1 MISQKLPRLLGK
13 TTPESQAAMNE
24 LPFDSWS
31 TSPKGKTSPG
41 DVLPPLKR
49 KLFLILPVWDL
60 AVSPAC
66 PSPGPAVS
74 WGFPESGQPPRPVG
88 VGGLTH
94 LHGPVTEEQQ
104 KGPLGRHEAQQAE
117 PGASWRGGQGRATLL
132 SPPLL
137 HVAGKEP
144 QDSQLGAQQ
153 AGHVP
158 QGKRLQ
164 VPPVGCVADLAG
176 GRARAVPAVR
186 ASVLG
191 T

>member
-132 SPPLL
+132 RADPALGSGSPRLAPPHSWRSPLAAAAACSGQRA
-137 HVAGKEP
+137 AGQP
-144 QDSQLGAQQ
+144 AWCP
-153 AGHVP
+153 A
-158 QGKRLQ
+158 
-164 VPPVGCVADLAG
+164 
-176 GRARAVPAVR
+176 GRARP
-186 ASVLG
+186 SG
-191 T
+191 